1 MTATAGC
8 LGSLLSTSATNTVEP
23 EEPTEPRTGSPGEF
37 YYFLESNGINVDEL
51 VREDD
56 ELFLTYHSEAETVEE
71 SNEEIVII
79 YEVYK
84 QALIHRGSDVVF
96 LYAEVSNPF
105 DEQALGWGID
115 SDWIHQF
122 DSQTDRD
129 TAGGETTTE
138 TAGDETEE
146 RVDMNHV
153 MLWNKIMN
161 TKVYREDV
169 ESPETDDETNA
180 IIDDDSSTADASTE
194 SGDTESDD

>member
-122 DSQTDRD
+122 DSQTEGD

-180 IIDDDSSTADASTE
+180 IIDDDSSTADASNE

>member
-122 DSQTDRD
+122 DSQTEGD